1 MGESSWSLC
10 RQWELSSRC
19 WGSTDAPL
27 CSGVVGL
34 GVVEPGG
41 CNRAGACWTP
51 WKALL
56 MFRSKIQAWLPLLGK
71 GEVADAAVLSGLSCA
86 ASLRIEVFSLLLGFP
101 KTADCTKAP
110 LQRRCAC
117 WADIAP
123 WVSLSV

>member
-1 MGESSWSLC
+1 MGAQQQVLGEH
-10 RQWELSSRC
+10 RC
-19 WGSTDAPL
+19 PFVLGSGGFGGGGA
-27 CSGVVGL
+27 
-34 GVVEPGG
+34 GG
-41 CNRAGACWTP
+41 CNGAGACWTP

-71 GEVADAAVLSGLSCA
+71 GEVAGAAVLSGLSCA
-86 ASLRIEVFSLLLGFP
+86 AALRTEVFSLLLGFP

-110 LQRRCAC
+110 LQRRCVC